1 MTQRNEDDKGV
12 YGIAVAAEMAG
23 IGEQALRLYERRG
36 LLTPDRTAGGTRRY
50 SVDDVTILRRVA
62 QLLGEGLNLAGAR
75 RVLELEED
83 NRRLEAKITRL
94 MRREVRGPDRS

>member
-1 MTQRNEDDKGV
+1 MTQRGSDDRGV

-50 SVDDVTILRRVA
+50 SVDDVTLLRRVA
-62 QLLGEGLNLAGAR
+62 QLLSEGLNLAGAR
-75 RVLELEED
+75 RVLELEEI
-83 NRRLEAKITRL
+83 NRRLEAKIARL
-94 MRREVRGPDRS
+94 ARREG